1 MNEKFLKEKKSQK
14 ILLSVM
20 AALILILA
28 VCAISTADT
37 AIPENALT
45 QCEPERIQDLDN
57 GVQQIYF
64 NIDQKNDGDSLVFF
78 TLHQYVDVFADG
90 ERIYSLNQTGGVW
103 GHTTGYVWCFVK
115 LPKDVKQMEIRL
127 TPCYPEVAGQMREY
141 YIGSEHEIYR
151 TLNGDQCIY
160 IHCWCGYSALL
171 DGHTQEQ
178 PDRWHVVIFWHIFDF
193 AGSVVCK

>member
-78 TLHQYVDVFADG
+78 TLHQYVDVFADDIQSESDRWG
-90 ERIYSLNQTGGVW
+90 VGAYYRICMVLCKTAERCKTDGNTSDTLLSGSSRSDERILYR
-103 GHTTGYVWCFVK
+103 
-115 LPKDVKQMEIRL
+115 IR
-127 TPCYPEVAGQMREY
+127 T
-141 YIGSEHEIYR
+141 
-151 TLNGDQCIY
+151 
-160 IHCWCGYSALL
+160 
-171 DGHTQEQ
+171 
-178 PDRWHVVIFWHIFDF
+178 
-193 AGSVVCK
+193 

>member
-64 NIDQKNDGDSLVFF
+64 NIVCGCVCRRRTDIQSESDRWGVGAYYRTCMVLCKTAERCKTDGNTSD
-78 TLHQYVDVFADG
+78 TLLSGSSRSD
-90 ERIYSLNQTGGVW
+90 ERILYR
-103 GHTTGYVWCFVK
+103 
-115 LPKDVKQMEIRL
+115 IR
-127 TPCYPEVAGQMREY
+127 T
-141 YIGSEHEIYR
+141 
-151 TLNGDQCIY
+151 
-160 IHCWCGYSALL
+160 
-171 DGHTQEQ
+171 
-178 PDRWHVVIFWHIFDF
+178 
-193 AGSVVCK
+193 

>member
-57 GVQQIYF
+57 GVQQI
-64 NIDQKNDGDSLVFF
+64 
-78 TLHQYVDVFADG
+78 
-90 ERIYSLNQTGGVW
+90 
-103 GHTTGYVWCFVK
+103 
-115 LPKDVKQMEIRL
+115 
-127 TPCYPEVAGQMREY
+127 
-141 YIGSEHEIYR
+141 
-151 TLNGDQCIY
+151 
-160 IHCWCGYSALL
+160 
-171 DGHTQEQ
+171 
-178 PDRWHVVIFWHIFDF
+178 
-193 AGSVVCK
+193 

>member
-78 TLHQYVDVFADG
+78 TSHQYVDVFADG

-103 GHTTGYVWCFVK
+103 GHTTGHVWCFVK

-151 TLNGDQCIY
+151 TLLQPSMPEMVISVFIFIVGAFI
-160 IHCWCGYSALL
+160 ALYWTVL
-171 DGHTQEQ
+171 
-178 PDRWHVVIFWHIFDF
+178 
-193 AGSVVCK
+193 

>member
-1 MNEKFLKEKKSQK
+1 MNEKFLKEKKSQN

-64 NIDQKNDGDSLVFF
+64 NIDQKNDGDSLVF
-78 TLHQYVDVFADG
+78 LL
-90 ERIYSLNQTGGVW
+90 RICMWMCLQTEN
-103 GHTTGYVWCFVK
+103 GYTV
-115 LPKDVKQMEIRL
+115 
-127 TPCYPEVAGQMREY
+127 
-141 YIGSEHEIYR
+141 
-151 TLNGDQCIY
+151 
-160 IHCWCGYSALL
+160 
-171 DGHTQEQ
+171 
-178 PDRWHVVIFWHIFDF
+178 
-193 AGSVVCK
+193 

>member
-64 NIDQKNDGDSLVFF
+64 NIDQK
-78 TLHQYVDVFADG
+78 
-90 ERIYSLNQTGGVW
+90 
-103 GHTTGYVWCFVK
+103 TTGIHWCF
-115 LPKDVKQMEIRL
+115 LLCISMWMCLQTE
-127 TPCYPEVAGQMREY
+127 
-141 YIGSEHEIYR
+141 
-151 TLNGDQCIY
+151 NGY
-160 IHCWCGYSALL
+160 
-171 DGHTQEQ
+171 T
-178 PDRWHVVIFWHIFDF
+178 V
-193 AGSVVCK
+193 